1 MAISQDEEADNND
14 GNGADRPQSSP
25 IKTTVRTESSTRT
38 IDPILNVHSTILPSE
53 RAVELFKKLKNIHR

>member
-38 IDPILNVHSTILPSE
+38 NDPILAVHSTSLPSE
-53 RAVELFKKLKNIHR
+53 RAVQYLVMLKVQ